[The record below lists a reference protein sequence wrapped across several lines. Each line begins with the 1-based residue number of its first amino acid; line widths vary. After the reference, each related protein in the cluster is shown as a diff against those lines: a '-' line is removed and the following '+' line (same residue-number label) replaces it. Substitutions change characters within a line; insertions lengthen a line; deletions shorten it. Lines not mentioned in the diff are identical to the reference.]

1 MYCILPSKK
10 LCNINCSISICNR
23 TLIPDVQIQ
32 ERKVNM
38 EQSLEQP
45 KQEPV
50 EVKMGD
56 GSDVQVETPPA
67 EDNSSSDIHEGHTYE

>member
-1 MYCILPSKK
+1 
-10 LCNINCSISICNR
+10 
-23 TLIPDVQIQ
+23 
-32 ERKVNM
+32 M
-38 EQSLEQP
+38 EQPLEQP